1 MDVVQTT
8 IALPCLAVAVLSA
21 MAWSSTR
28 RAVRTPPAPTRS
40 RLNIS
45 APLASE
51 ADALGDAADSV
62 HPSRPANSPG
72 GRTVRGQPT
81 AG

>member
-21 MAWSSTR
+21 MAWSSSRGTVLR
-28 RAVRTPPAPTRS
+28 PPAPSPS
-40 RLNIS
+40 RLDIS
-45 APLASE
+45 APMASE
-51 ADALGDAADSV
+51 ADAIADSAASV
-62 HPSRPANSPG
+62 HPSRPADSPG